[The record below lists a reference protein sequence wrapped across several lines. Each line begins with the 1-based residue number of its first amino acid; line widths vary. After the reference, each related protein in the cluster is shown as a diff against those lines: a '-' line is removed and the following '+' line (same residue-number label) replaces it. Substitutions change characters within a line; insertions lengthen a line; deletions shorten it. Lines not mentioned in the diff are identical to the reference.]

1 MEDRPE
7 YTEFGIKIH
16 KLRLTLK
23 VHKRQGQ
30 QQEDQPQRPVSSSDV
45 YAEPVR
51 RNTRRRARSTR
62 TNSTASSL
70 ADSLRQLDLDPAAGS
85 RKPCQEKGS
94 TRLANWEFQGFYSG
108 GVPLP
113 VSSPGMQTMISTP
126 SSGYSSAAVS
136 RTSSFSIDPQ
146 LKQLQ
151 QGQRSTRL
159 SSADDS
165 VYSEVY
171 STIDELSELQDP
183 FDEPNEGHEGTST
196 AEPTGGNFYSLTP
209 KTSPPTSKTATMKI
223 SHSKT
228 ASNITT
234 ATTSTLSANST
245 NINMVLSNPT
255 IVHSRQSSQI
265 RIASV
270 ERLCHPSHSEHDFP
284 PPLPPRISTCRPPA
298 RPPYPS
304 SIVRAVQEITKP
316 LER

>member
-23 VHKRQGQ
+23 VHKRQQGQ
-30 QQEDQPQRPVSSSDV
+30 QQEDPPRPMSSSDI
-45 YAEPVR
+45 YSEPVR

-70 ADSLRQLDLDPAAGS
+70 ADSLRQLDLDPMAGS
-85 RKPCQEKGS
+85 RRPCQEKGS
-94 TRLANWEFQGFYSG
+94 KLANWEFQGFYSG
-108 GVPLP
+108 VQPP

-136 RTSSFSIDPQ
+136 RSSSFSLDPQ
-146 LKQLQ
+146 LKQFQ
-151 QGQRSTRL
+151 QCQRTTRL

-171 STIDELSELQDP
+171 STIEELSELQDP
-183 FDEPNEGHEGTST
+183 FDEPTD
-196 AEPTGGNFYSLTP
+196 EPINSFPPGSSEICCSLTP
-209 KTSPPTSKTATMKI
+209 KTSPPTSKSATLKI

-228 ASNITT
+228 ASNVTNAT
-234 ATTSTLSANST
+234 TTSTLSANST
-245 NINMVLSNPT
+245 NMDMILCNPA
-255 IVHSRQSSQI
+255 VSHSRHSSQSKK
-265 RIASV
+265 ASI
-270 ERLCHPSHSEHDFP
+270 EKLYQPSHSEFDFP
-284 PPLPPRISTCRPPA
+284 PPLPPRISNCRPPA

-316 LER
+316 LDC